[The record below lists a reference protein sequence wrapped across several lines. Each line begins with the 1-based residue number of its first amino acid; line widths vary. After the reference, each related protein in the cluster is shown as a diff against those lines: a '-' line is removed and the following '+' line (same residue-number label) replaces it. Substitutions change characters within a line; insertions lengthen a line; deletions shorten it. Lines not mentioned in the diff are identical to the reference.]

1 MLLSLVDVPPI
12 HQCTRS
18 PPHQPL
24 IRLSQKTLDLIH
36 VEARFPQIVRRVDR
50 IDHHDHIRLEE
61 KPAIFG
67 TLILPII
74 PSFFTSYTTKEAH
87 ICARACGNVFK
98 LEAQIVQ

>member
-1 MLLSLVDVPPI
+1 MLLSLVDVPP
-12 HQCTRS
+12 
-18 PPHQPL
+18 QPL

-67 TLILPII
+67 TLI
-74 PSFFTSYTTKEAH
+74 TTKEAH
-87 ICARACGNVFK
+87 ICARARGNVVK

>member
-12 HQCTRS
+12 HQSSRT

-24 IRLSQKTLDLIH
+24 VRLSQKTLDLIH
-36 VEARFPQIVRRVDR
+36 VKARFPEIVRRIDR
-50 IDHHDHIRLEE
+50 IDHDDHIRLEE

-74 PSFFTSYTTKEAH
+74 PPSFH
-87 ICARACGNVFK
+87 
-98 LEAQIVQ
+98 LLHD